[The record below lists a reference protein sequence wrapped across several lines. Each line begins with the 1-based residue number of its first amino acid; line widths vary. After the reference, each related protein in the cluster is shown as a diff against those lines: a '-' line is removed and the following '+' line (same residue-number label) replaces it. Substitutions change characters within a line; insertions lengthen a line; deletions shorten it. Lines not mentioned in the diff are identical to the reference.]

1 MGRNCYRNRDLFS
14 VAVFFVNFSHTKVY
28 RYLAKVNVFRY
39 NKHRCTG
46 GGTNMKAAIKKI
58 YMDLVEN
65 IDFPAVVYIYET
77 GRIVAMNEQAGKI
90 IGSSCKNM
98 NLIWEDGKLKLEK
111 DILDNGSRLYLNRKI
126 IDGKEWKSIDIEVNC
141 FELDQNHIVFAFI
154 EHSYKGFFS
163 QYLSIRVPRIFWQN
177 TKRYFKG
184 MNQYTREDFECDED
198 IEKITSIDVIGS
210 ETIAEIQQIED
221 LVIKNK
227 EYRFNAIE
235 QIYKKGE
242 GCYFCKMS
250 RMPLINN
257 TGTVE
262 GMLGVYTLILNR
274 EEYQELFNKSL
285 KQTTILSEILGRS
298 NLIVVTYNIS
308 DDMKIEYI
316 TSNFEMFG
324 YELEDIYTK
333 NIGWKQMIYEEDF
346 EEVRKNIFLERGN
359 EQKFRKYRV
368 KRADGKIVW
377 LEEEKIEEK
386 LYAGN
391 IYNISAMRILSE
403 EDMYQI
409 EKRENLEKNKAML
422 DFLTGLPNRH
432 KYEIDAAEFIERAIK
447 HGNQGYVIM
456 FDLDDF
462 KHINDGLSPEYGDIL
477 LKKIADTI
485 DEIPEV
491 QNHCYRVDGD
501 GFLLLLDDRYEDR
514 LEDILEELQK
524 IFEQPWYLKEK
535 ECYCTMSMGV
545 VSYPTYSI
553 EPRELL
559 KYADTAVYE
568 AKSKGKNRVC
578 YYREHS
584 VEKSIDR
591 VNYEKHLRKA
601 IKKECVEFELYY
613 QPIVRSSDKSVI
625 AAEALLRWKSPE
637 LGFVTPIK
645 FIPLSEYL
653 GLIVPLGEYVLRK
666 AFETCK
672 EWNEKSREGF
682 SISVNLSVVQ
692 LVQPNIVEHIVKIAE
707 ETEVDKSKI
716 ILEVTESLAVEDMD
730 LMKTVLMEL
739 KKEGFKIALDDF
751 GTGYSSL
758 NHIMEM
764 PLDYIKIDKSFID
777 SYGTSSF
784 NPSLLSAIVELAHS
798 MDMQIIVEG
807 VETRQQ
813 MEFLMFLNTDRYQG
827 YFYGKP
833 VPKEEFLENFMRE
846 QL

>member
-1 MGRNCYRNRDLFS
+1 
-14 VAVFFVNFSHTKVY
+14 
-28 RYLAKVNVFRY
+28 
-39 NKHRCTG
+39 
-46 GGTNMKAAIKKI
+46 MKAAIKKI

-65 IDFPAVVYIYET
+65 IDFPAVIYIYET
-77 GRIVAMNEQAGKI
+77 GRIIAMNEQAGKI
-90 IGSSCKNM
+90 VGSSCKNI
-98 NLIWEDGKLKLEK
+98 NLLWEEGKLKLNK
-111 DILDNGSRLYLNRKI
+111 DTLNNGSKIYLNQKM
-126 IDGKEWKSIDIEVNC
+126 IDGKECKTIDIEVNC
-141 FELDQNHIVFAFI
+141 FELDQNHVVFGFI
-154 EHSYKGFFS
+154 EHSYKGFFTK
-163 QYLSIRVPRIFWQN
+163 YLSIQVPRIFWKN
-177 TKRYFKG
+177 TKRYFRG
-184 MNQYTREDFECDED
+184 MNQFAKEDFEYNSD
-198 IEKITSIDVIGS
+198 IEKITNVDLIGS
-210 ETIAEIQQIED
+210 ETIDEIQAIED
-221 LVIKNK
+221 TLIKSK
-227 EYRFNAIE
+227 ECRFNAIE

-250 RMPLINN
+250 RMPIINKGGN
-257 TGTVE
+257 VE
-262 GMLGVYTLILNR
+262 GILGVYTLILNR

-285 KQTTILSEILGRS
+285 KQSTILSEVIARS
-298 NLIVVTYNIS
+298 NLIVVTYGVS
-308 DDMKIEYI
+308 GDMKIEYS
-316 TSNFEMFG
+316 TSNFELLG
-324 YELEDIYTK
+324 YKMEDIYT
-333 NIGWKQMIYEEDF
+333 NRISWRDLIFEEDYN
-346 EEVRKNIFLERGN
+346 EVSRNIFQDKGN
-359 EQKFRKYRV
+359 ERKYRKYRV
-368 KRADGKIVW
+368 KKADGTITW
-377 LEEEKIEEK
+377 LEEEKIEENFH
-386 LYAGN
+386 AGET
-391 IYNISAMRILSE
+391 YNVSTVHILNE
-403 EDMYQI
+403 EDIQEI
-409 EKRENLEKNKAML
+409 ESRENMEKNKAML

-432 KYEIDAAEFIERAIK
+432 KYELDAPAFIERAIK

-477 LKKIADTI
+477 LKKIADSI

-501 GFLLLLDDRYEDR
+501 GFLLLLDETYEKR
-514 LEDILEELQK
+514 LEDILEELHNL
-524 IFEQPWYLKEK
+524 FDQPWNLKEK
-535 ECYCTMSMGV
+535 ECYCTMSMGI
-545 VSYPTYSI
+545 VSYPSHST

-578 YYREHS
+578 YYKENS

-591 VNYEKHLRKA
+591 VNYEKYLRKA
-601 IKKECVEFELYY
+601 IKKECVEFVLYY
-613 QPIVRSSDKSVI
+613 QPIVRGSDKKVI
-625 AAEALLRWKSPE
+625 AAEALIRWKSPE

-666 AFETCK
+666 AFEACR
-672 EWNEKSREGF
+672 EWNKKSKEAF

-707 ETEVDKSKI
+707 EAGVDKTNI

-764 PLDYIKIDKSFID
+764 PLDYIKIDKTFID

-784 NPSLLSAIVELAHS
+784 NPSLLSAIAELAHS

-827 YFYGKP
+827 YLYGKP
-833 VPKEEFLENFMRE
+833 VPEEVFLENYME
-846 QL
+846 EN